1 MAKGKNSRRSKR
13 KPAKKTQKKKG
24 SKSKSP
30 KESPKVE
37 APMLGPDVARLQ
49 EIAKFAKQI
58 EVAEN
63 ETSEAEATFLKL
75 KEATS
80 AAKKAYES
88 SVAILRSTIRKFR
101 GESGPNLW
109 NQQTTATVTDTKGG
123 ETIQYEAEAWR
134 DVSIGDLDI
143 SDNAVTKLAGH
154 AKIATLGDLSDYM
167 KDSELTDI
175 KGIGAKAS
183 DKIEDSLAKWFKS
196 NPAKC
201 PPLKSSTGDHDA
213 EPPAPKQAPQ
223 GPQPGEPDYEG
234 DGSKDPH
241 AWRGIGI
248 DNLRVRAKIG
258 EHRITDG
265 IATRLV
271 GFELLTLGH
280 IASAIADGS
289 IKTIKKV
296 GPKAVDKIVAA
307 FNAFGDQFTEYRESM
322 VAAARGD
329 RSPVSGTGAPGAPGA
344 PAGAPGGNDSGDQ
357 STDPAS
363 PQQQGTAVIGVEL
376 SIERIDYGAQELVDA
391 LISRVSGSCSTPF
404 EIDGKLYVTLDYNED
419 ETRIELRQV
428 KPEGE
433 DTPTDAEILTD
444 SLLEDNYEFL
454 EDSKLIIIV

>member
-13 KPAKKTQKKKG
+13 KAAKKVQKKKG
-24 SKSKSP
+24 SKKKSP
-30 KESPKVE
+30 KKPAKVAA
-37 APMLGPDVARLQ
+37 APPAPDVARLQ

-58 EVAEN
+58 ETAEN
-63 ETSEAEATFLKL
+63 ETSEAEAKFLKL

-88 SVAILRSTIRKFR
+88 SVAILRATIRKFR
-101 GESGPNLW
+101 GDSGPNLF
-109 NQQTTATVTDTKGG
+109 NQTTTATDTKTGD
-123 ETIQYEAEAWR
+123 TVQYEAEAWR

-154 AKIATLGDLSDYM
+154 AKIGTLGDLSDYM

-183 DKIEDSLAKWFKS
+183 DKIEDSLAKWFKA

-213 EPPAPKQAPQ
+213 EPAAPQQAAQ

-234 DGSKDPH
+234 DGSNDPH

-248 DNLRVRAKIG
+248 DILRVRPKIG
-258 EHRITDG
+258 EDRITDG

-280 IASAIADGS
+280 VASAIADGS
-289 IKTIKKV
+289 INTIKKV

-329 RSPVSGTGAPGAPGA
+329 RSPVSGTGAP
-344 PAGAPGGNDSGDQ
+344 AGVDSGDQ
-357 STDPAS
+357 PSDPAS

-376 SIERIDYGAQELVDA
+376 SIERIDYDAQELVDA

-404 EIDGKLYVTLDYNED
+404 EIDGKLYVTLDYNEA
-419 ETRIELRQV
+419 ETRIELLQV
-428 KPEGE
+428 KPEDE
-433 DTPTDAEILTD
+433 NTPSGAEMLTD
-444 SLLEDNYEFL
+444 SLLEDRYQIL